1 MSSDTNGTY
10 DPNVVIKAADAKLE
24 ANDVQ
29 GGQTLY
35 QSSLFNWVDD
45 AQFGGGSGNIDQ
57 LREAI
62 ATLWIS
68 YAHYLQ
74 KAKQYKSATDAYEDA
89 TKCPVSGRI
98 GSIWTDYARFLEER
112 GKVRSAQQIYLRALV
127 GDKKNPNEPAGGK
140 VQDEQDR
147 SLLWSEFLTMMQTKQ
162 PDLTLA
168 ALKNAVEKEHTT
180 KVKDEQQPDVT
191 GSGVTAAAAAAATT
205 NDDDIYGDLPMNKR
219 PRLDNNIGIKQ
230 EINNNNSSSTNTTDM
245 EISEEEITRR
255 HVVTASD
262 VKIEENALLDIT
274 QNVKDDPLFMSTW
287 MIRDG
292 DSPPQA
298 PEPPLFDATVAKLTD
313 PSGKDLLGLDLA
325 LQLVQRLL
333 EPNIGNVT
341 LQVCRGLWMLTALKE
356 DQSTKALGRLD
367 EEVREEFKKIRA
379 RLDERLS
386 VAGAAEAAV
395 RTMNESELHA
405 FENSCN
411 QQRRKS
417 LDEIAWDFRK
427 LLWVQQQFL
436 TKLKVPGF
444 RGPTVDAME
453 LQYQSRVCTYLHS
466 AFFLRQRIGE
476 KAHSTMMKSQEK
488 RLIDLKENPRPVVP
502 GVRSRSPSPVPP
514 SMRSPTR
521 THNSSLPPMMGRTS
535 PVPPGIVRHSPTPI
549 HAGVSQQY
557 QMQPQQLYSHIQHQM
572 QVQHPSGVVLP
583 PNYNPTMHV
592 QQQQQPYMNT
602 TGAGITYQQQMMMQ
616 ANYAQQ
622 QQQQQ
627 QQQQPP
633 QPPYYR

>member
-1 MSSDTNGTY
+1 MSADANGTY
-10 DPNVVIKAADAKLE
+10 DPNVVIKAANAKLE
-24 ANDVQ
+24 AGDVQ

-89 TKCPVSGRI
+89 TKCPVSGRT

-127 GDKKNPNEPAGGK
+127 GDKKDPNEPPGGK

-162 PDLTLA
+162 PDLTLS
-168 ALKNAVEKEHTT
+168 ALKKAVEKEHTT
-180 KVKDEQQPDVT
+180 KVKDEQQQPDIT
-191 GSGVTAAAAAAATT
+191 GSGITTDAATT

-219 PRLDNNIGIKQ
+219 PRLDNNSGGIKQ
-230 EINNNNSSSTNTTDM
+230 ETNNNSSTTTTDM
-245 EISEEEITRR
+245 EIPEEEITRR

-262 VKIEENALLDIT
+262 VKIEETALLDIT

-313 PSGKDLLGLDLA
+313 PSGKDLLGEDLA

-386 VAGAAEAAV
+386 VAGAAESAV

-411 QQRRKS
+411 QQRRKA

-521 THNSSLPPMMGRTS
+521 NLPP
-535 PVPPGIVRHSPTPI
+535 IVRHSPTPI

-557 QMQPQQLYSHIQHQM
+557 QMQPQQQYSHVQHQM
-572 QVQHPSGVVLP
+572 QMQMQHPPGVVLP
-583 PNYNPTMHV
+583 PNYNPAIAHM
-592 QQQQQPYMNT
+592 QQQQLQQPYMNT
-602 TGAGITYQQQMMMQ
+602 AGAALTYQQQMMMQ

-627 QQQQPP
+627 QQPPPP
-633 QPPYYR
+633 QQNPPYYR

>member
-1 MSSDTNGTY
+1 MSADSHSTY

-24 ANDVQ
+24 ANDIQ

-89 TKCPVSGRI
+89 TKCPVSGQTGRI
-98 GSIWTDYARFLEER
+98 WLDYARFLEER
-112 GKVRSAQQIYLRALV
+112 GKVRSAQQIFLRALV
-127 GDKKNPNEPAGGK
+127 GDKKDSSSSEPDGGK

-147 SLLWSEFLTMMQTKQ
+147 NLLWSEFLNMMQTKQ
-162 PDLTLA
+162 TDLTLS
-168 ALKNAVEKEHTT
+168 ALKQAVEKEHTNLPSSAS
-180 KVKDEQQPDVT
+180 KDEQPDVT
-191 GSGVTAAAAAAATT
+191 GSGINTTT
-205 NDDDIYGDLPMNKR
+205 NNDDNMYDDLPISKR
-219 PRLDNNIGIKQ
+219 PRLDNSSIKQ
-230 EINNNNSSSTNTTDM
+230 EIACSTPSDM
-245 EISEEEITRR
+245 ETSEEITRR
-255 HVVTASD
+255 HVLTASD
-262 VKIEENALLDIT
+262 VKIEETALLDIT

-292 DSPPQA
+292 DTPPQA
-298 PEPPLFDATVAKLTD
+298 PEPPLFEAAPPKLTD
-313 PSGKDLLGLDLA
+313 PSGKDLLGENLA
-325 LQLVQRLL
+325 LQLVQCLL

-356 DQSTKALGRLD
+356 DQSKKTLKRLD
-367 EEVREEFKKIRA
+367 EEVKEEAKKIRA

-386 VAGAAEAAV
+386 VAGAAEVAV
-395 RTMNESELHA
+395 RTMNESELRA

-411 QQRRKS
+411 QQRRKA
-417 LDEIAWDFRK
+417 LDEIAWEFRK

-444 RGPTVDAME
+444 LGPTVDAME
-453 LQYQSRVCTYLHS
+453 LDYQSRVCTYLHS

-488 RLIDLKENPRPVVP
+488 RLIDLKENPRPIVP

-521 THNSSLPPMMGRTS
+521 NSPLPMMGRRS
-535 PVPPGIVRHSPTPI
+535 PVPPGIARHNPTPV
-549 HAGVSQQY
+549 HMGTVTVSQQY
-557 QMQPQQLYSHIQHQM
+557 QMPPQQYPNAQQQAQM
-572 QVQHPSGVVLP
+572 QQPSGVGLP
-583 PNYNPTMHV
+583 PNYNPALQLPPHMQQQ
-592 QQQQQPYMNT
+592 QQQQQPYMNS
-602 TGAGITYQQQMMMQ
+602 GVPAYQQQTMMQ
-616 ANYAQQ
+616 PNYVQQ
-622 QQQQQ
+622 QQRQQQ
-627 QQQQPP
+627 QHQQNA
-633 QPPYYR
+633 PYYR